1 MNKRNL
7 IILFAIVT
15 VLGAIVPIAI
25 NRLLAAKIRPPEGTQ
40 LVEFADP
47 DGDKSPDGEPAA
59 EAGDAD
65 ARASGPASKPQRAR
79 KPTLDS
85 YMRPIMDR
93 SLFDSSKV
101 GSTGEAIAGG
111 GEGMEQEATDL
122 GATLILTSVAVDP
135 QWSTAL
141 ILAEADADFPDVFA
155 IGDALADAKVE
166 TIERKRVYLRRQ
178 SGALEYLEI
187 GGEKAKKKKKRSA
200 TEDDGK
206 KKRRGRTDWSEGIT
220 KIDDTHYQVDRTAI
234 DNALGQLDRL
244 SRDARVVPNYQD
256 GKTNGFKIFSIK
268 RNSAYKHLGLKNND
282 VLSGVNGMEIRDP
295 KSAMDVYNKLQSE
308 SSVSLEIIRKGET
321 MTIEYDIQ

>member
-1 MNKRNL
+1 MNKRYL

-15 VLGAIVPIAI
+15 VLGAVVPFAI

-40 LVEFADP
+40 LAEFAKP
-47 DGDKSPDGEPAA
+47 PGDVGPDGEPVVEPDAA
-59 EAGDAD
+59 GPHA
-65 ARASGPASKPQRAR
+65 ARPGSQANRPR

-122 GATLILTSVAVDP
+122 GATLILTSVALDP

-166 TIERKRVYLRRQ
+166 IIERRRVYLRRQ
-178 SGALEYLEI
+178 SGSLEYLEI
-187 GGEKAKKKKKRSA
+187 GGEKGKKKRSA
-200 TEDDGK
+200 VTEATGTK
-206 KKRRGRTDWSEGIT
+206 KRGRTDWSEGIT
-220 KIDDTHYQVDRTAI
+220 KIDDTHYQIDRSAL

-295 KSAMDVYNKLQSE
+295 KIAMDVYNKLQSE
-308 SSVSLEIIRKGET
+308 SSVSLEVIRKGET